1 MIISTKETHLKGKT
15 ENRGLT
21 PRLYRKIGN
30 LGKMRKLD
38 FQDRTE
44 KGKHQPN
51 FYELSRKLIFK
62 MRE

>member
-1 MIISTKETHLKGKT
+1 MLDLCNGSSILYLSDRETQT
-15 ENRGLT
+15 QTR
-21 PRLYRKIGN
+21 RL
-30 LGKMRKLD
+30 RKLD